1 MALNRDKVGTS
12 YPPYTYEVSRE
23 KIREY
28 AGALGETDP
37 RYFSDGAD
45 CVAPPTFAACF
56 TVIKGGAA
64 AFSDPDLG
72 THPALVHGSQRF
84 AFGDRPLRPGDVL
97 TCTPRIAGINVR
109 GANEFMVVEVDCR
122 FADSGD
128 LAVLSEATIVF
139 LGSAPAA
146 DAGGD
151 GSAPAADAG
160 GDGSAPAADTAGGE
174 VA

>member
-1 MALNRDKVGTS
+1 MALNRDKVGVS

-28 AGALGETDP
+28 ASALGETDP
-37 RYFSDGAD
+37 RYHSDGDD

-64 AFSDPDLG
+64 AFADPDLG
-72 THPALVHGSQRF
+72 FHPVLVHGSQRYE
-84 AFGDRPLRPGDVL
+84 FGDRPVRPGDVL
-97 TCTPRIAGINVR
+97 TCTPRIADITAR
-109 GANEFMVVEVDCR
+109 GRNEMLTLEVDCR
-122 FADSGD
+122 FADGD
-128 LAVLSEATIVF
+128 LAVRSQAVIVF

-151 GSAPAADAG
+151 GSAPAADATDTEG
-160 GDGSAPAADTAGGE
+160 AA
-174 VA
+174 